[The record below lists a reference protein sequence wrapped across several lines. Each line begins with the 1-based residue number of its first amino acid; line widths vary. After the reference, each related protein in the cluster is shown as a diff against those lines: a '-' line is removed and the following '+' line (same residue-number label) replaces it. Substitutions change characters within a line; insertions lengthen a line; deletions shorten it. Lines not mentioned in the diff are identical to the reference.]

1 MSVIIELVASPLGF
15 ILAFALVFW
24 AGMWRVMREH
34 KREMDK
40 INEEIRRFVD
50 DTAEKSRR
58 RD

>member
-1 MSVIIELVASPLGF
+1 MSIIIELAAGPLGF

-24 AGMWRVMREH
+24 AGMWWVMREH